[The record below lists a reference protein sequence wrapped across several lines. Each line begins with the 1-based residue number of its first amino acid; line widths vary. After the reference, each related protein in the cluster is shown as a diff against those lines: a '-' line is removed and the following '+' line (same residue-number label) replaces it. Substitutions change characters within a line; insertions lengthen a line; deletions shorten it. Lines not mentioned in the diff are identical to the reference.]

1 MTEPERVDP
10 GEALEKMKAGAALL
24 VCAYDNEE
32 KFQAVHLEGALSLSE
47 FRSRLGALPRD
58 QEIIFYCA

>member
-1 MTEPERVDP
+1 MTEPERIAP
-10 GEALEKMKAGAALL
+10 KEAAEKVKAGAALL

-32 KFQAVHLEGALSLSE
+32 KFKAFHLEGAISLGELKGRLS
-47 FRSRLGALPRD
+47 ALPKG

>member
-1 MTEPERVDP
+1 MTEPERVTPKEIFD
-10 GEALEKMKAGAALL
+10 KVNTGAALL

-32 KFQAVHLEGALSLSE
+32 KFKALHLEGAISLTELKSRLHALSE
-47 FRSRLGALPRD
+47 N